1 MIFVRDRVKQGTTTT
16 GAGTVTLDSSFAG
29 YQNFSVLD
37 NGSQTYY
44 AIEES
49 SNWEVGIGTYS
60 SNTLTRD
67 TVLAGASG
75 DGTPIYLS
83 GSATIF
89 ITYPSSGAVFT
100 SGNVVSLT
108 GINLGVSGVAFN
120 DDTTQGT
127 AFSYASG
134 VQIDLNDS
142 RISTIETTGVA
153 LTGSVSA
160 LAASGVGYSS
170 RISTIET
177 TGVALSGSASAL
189 AASGVTYYTGI
200 YNTSGQLRTDLI
212 ATGNALESSSFS
224 ASSGA
229 RVDLNDS
236 RISTIETTGVA
247 LTGSVSALAA
257 SGVGYSSRISTI
269 ETTGVAL
276 SGSASALA
284 VSGVGYSSRISTIET
299 TGVALSGSASALA
312 VSGVGYSSRIST
324 IETTGVALTGSV
336 SALAAS
342 GVTYYTGI
350 YNTSGQLRTDLI
362 ATGNALESSSFSASS
377 GAKVD
382 LNTSRVTT
390 IMTTGVALTGSA
402 SALAASGVGYSSRIS
417 TIETT
422 GVALSGSASALAA
435 SGVGYSSR
443 ISTIETSGL
452 ATISSNLTTVMSTG
466 VGIIDTNLKV
476 VMNSGIPTINTN
488 LNAVM
493 QTGEV
498 MPGASGLTLGVVDTN
513 LKTVMTTGVSTIDTN
528 LKVVMNSGI
537 PTIDTN
543 LNAVMQSGG
552 SGVPALISGAG
563 GAKKTFDLSTGST
576 FTHTLDANTTFYLA
590 NVTQGQKFVLRTEQ
604 DSGGTNSVTW
614 GFGDGTN
621 GVIKW
626 AEGGTVPTGTY
637 YGGKADAYGF
647 IAIATGLYDGFIIGS
662 NI

>member
-257 SGVGYSSRISTI
+257 
-269 ETTGVAL
+269 
-276 SGSASALA
+276 
-284 VSGVGYSSRISTIET
+284 SGVGYSSRISTIET